1 MSAYPPEGGQNTCFV
16 VLASFLLFSYFKEE
30 NDEKI
35 QKTVEIIF
43 TLPGKLWISYFDE
56 GATVPPPFNMVPTP
70 KAALKI
76 LLCKKKSATRATEEE
91 KKAAETRYF
100 G

>member
-1 MSAYPPEGGQNTCFV
+1 MTKILLKNLPRFSLVFSACIF
-16 VLASFLLFSYFKEE
+16 SF
-30 NDEKI
+30 
-35 QKTVEIIF
+35 Q
-43 TLPGKLWISYFDE
+43 GKLWISYFDE

-70 KAALKI
+70 KFAIKVLT
-76 LLCKKKSATRATEEE
+76 CKKKSATRATEEE